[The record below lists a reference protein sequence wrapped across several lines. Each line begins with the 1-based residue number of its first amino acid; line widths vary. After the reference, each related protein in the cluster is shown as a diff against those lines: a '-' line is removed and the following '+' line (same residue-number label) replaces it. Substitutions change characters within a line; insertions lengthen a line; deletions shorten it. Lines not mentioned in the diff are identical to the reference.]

1 MTPIP
6 NPSIPTS
13 RLRRTALTLM
23 LAAAG
28 AAGLSACAPLVVG
41 GAMVGGVLVAT
52 DRRTS
57 GAQLEDQAIE
67 LKAMNRIREAVG
79 DRAHVNATSYNR
91 MVLLTGE
98 APNEQD
104 RQTIEQTVSRIENV
118 RSIVNEIAIMG
129 NTSLTA
135 RSNDVILA
143 SKVKATFIDARDVQS
158 NTVKVVTERGIVYL
172 LGIVTERE
180 GNRVAELARSISGV
194 QKVVKVFETI
204 TEDELRRM
212 QPQQPPKQAPQA
224 S

>member
-1 MTPIP
+1 MTQITRHSTV
-6 NPSIPTS
+6 PS
-13 RLRRTALTLM
+13 RVRRAGLTLL

-98 APNEQD
+98 APTEQD

-204 TEDELRRM
+204 TEDELKRL
-212 QPQQPPKQAPQA
+212 QPQQPPKQPPQA